1 MSYNVFNC
9 SSYMSLETEDH
20 DLVFEFFFLLQVPQG
35 SLGMYLLYSV
45 LIIKLKST
53 IPEPI

>member
-1 MSYNVFNC
+1 MISFLN
-9 SSYMSLETEDH
+9 
-20 DLVFEFFFLLQVPQG
+20 FFFLLQVPQG

-53 IPEPI
+53 MSWAHLSESKMKYDCCIYLVKK

>member
-1 MSYNVFNC
+1 MSYHVFNC